1 MRALPPWITPA
12 QHRVLAWLVTRL
24 DALGIPYVAS
34 GGLAGNLHGS
44 DWPLHDIDL
53 DVPAS
58 RMADVTAAIAAS
70 FPGAVLEGPRPYADE
85 EFALELLTARV
96 DGVDVDVSA
105 AESVVLRA
113 PDGTRHA
120 WPTAL
125 DAHETR
131 TVGGLAVRVV
141 PLASLLAYKRV
152 IGRAADV
159 AALEALEALAR
170 QG

>member
-1 MRALPPWITPA
+1 MTALPPWITPA
-12 QHRVLAWLVTRL
+12 QHRVLAWLVARL
-24 DALGIPYVAS
+24 DTLGIPYVAS

-53 DVPAS
+53 DVPGS
-58 RMADVTAAIAAS
+58 RLVDVATAIAAA
-70 FPGAVLEGPRPYADE
+70 FPSATIVGPRPYADE

-105 AESVVLRA
+105 AESVVLCS
-113 PDGTRHA
+113 PDGTRRA

-131 TVGGLAVRVV
+131 TVGALAVRVV
-141 PLASLLAYKRV
+141 PLTQLLAYKRV

-159 AALEALEALAR
+159 AALEALRREE
-170 QG
+170 